1 MIPVIGLDAR
11 MVQPTP
17 SGLGTYATQLVRAIV
32 ARDTR
37 HSYIV
42 IRTPDSPGP
51 IVAGPN
57 VRDVVVPSPLDTP
70 GNLLRGRQLSNLG
83 IDLYHSLHHFLPPS
97 LRVPRVVLTLHD
109 LIWIEHRRLIV
120 DGRFG
125 AINRAVTHLYARGA
139 MRYAL
144 RRANRVVAVSAY
156 SALRAIERYGLDPS
170 GVHIVHHGVDRSVFA
185 PRAASSGESQPPY
198 FVVLGNTRPYK
209 NVPTALRAFAIC
221 ARAHGDVRL
230 VVAGRGDS
238 FSTLQPLARALQ
250 IADRVRFSG
259 PVSQRELVA
268 LLHGAVSLVFPSFIE
283 GFGLPVVEAMAA
295 GCPVIASSCPAI
307 VEIAGDAAIFCDA
320 VDANAFAAAMTMLLR
335 DTQRRQD
342 LRASGLA
349 RAEMFSWTDAADRT
363 IAIYRALIGGG

>member
-11 MVQPTP
+11 MVRPTP
-17 SGLGTYATQLVRAIV
+17 SGLGTYATQLARAIV

-51 IVAGPN
+51 IATGPN
-57 VRDVVVPSPLDTP
+57 VRDVVVSSPLDTP
-70 GNLLRGRQLSNLG
+70 GNLLRGRELSELG
-83 IDLYHSLHHFLPPS
+83 IDLYHSLHHFLPPG

-125 AINRAVTHLYARGA
+125 AINRAVTHFYARAA

-144 RRANRVVAVSAY
+144 RRAHRVVAVSAY
-156 SALRAIERYGLDPS
+156 SARRAIERYRLDPS
-170 GVHIVHHGVDRSVFA
+170 GVEVVHHGVDRSVFA
-185 PRAASSGESQPPY
+185 PAAAARDDSQPPY
-198 FVVLGNTRPYK
+198 FIVLGNSRPYK

-221 ARAHGDVRL
+221 ADAHRDVQL

-238 FSTLQPLARALQ
+238 FSTLRPIARALG

-259 PVSQRELVA
+259 PVSQKDLVE

-307 VEIAGDAAIFCDA
+307 VEIAGDAALFCDA
-320 VDANAFAAAMTMLLR
+320 ADASGFAAAMRMLLR
-335 DTQRRQD
+335 DAPRREE
-342 LRASGLA
+342 LRARGIA
-349 RAEMFSWTDAADRT
+349 RGQMFSWSDAADRT
-363 IAIYRALIGGG
+363 IAVYRGLLDGG